1 MHMGPNQV
9 TVVIPTYNEAD
20 NIGPMTTALF
30 DLDIPELQ
38 ILVVDDASPDG
49 TGDLADDLVRQYP
62 GRFSVCHRTGPR
74 GLGWAYVEGFRRA
87 LEQGAATI
95 IQMDCDFSHPP
106 RYIPQFLE
114 AIREYDVVVGSRY
127 VPGAEIDAQWEFQRR
142 LLSFWANSIYTRLIL
157 GCRVRDL
164 TAGFKCWRR
173 ETLLGIDLTRIR
185 SQGYAFQVEM
195 AYLTERLGYRVVELP
210 IYFEERRLG
219 QSKMRVSVKLEAAL
233 RVWELRWRYRGLRP
247 SHRHVPPSAEGEK
260 LDRA

>member
-1 MHMGPNQV
+1 MEPGQV

-20 NIGPMTTALF
+20 NIAPMTTALF
-30 DLDIPELQ
+30 DLQIPELQ

-49 TGDLADDLVRQYP
+49 TGEIADRLAAQYA
-62 GRFSVCHRTGPR
+62 GRFAVCHRTGPR
-74 GLGWAYVEGFRRA
+74 GLGWAYVEGFRWA
-87 LEQGAATI
+87 LEQGATYI

-106 RYIPQFLE
+106 KYIPQFLE
-114 AIREYDVVVGSRY
+114 AIQEYDVVVGSRY
-127 VPGAEIDAQWEFQRR
+127 VPGAEIDAQWKFQRR

-173 ETLLGIDLTRIR
+173 ETLLGIDLARIR

-210 IYFEERRLG
+210 IHFEERRLG
-219 QSKMRVSVKLEAAL
+219 QSKMRTSVKIEAAL

-247 SHRHVPPSAEGEK
+247 SDRHVLASAAGE
-260 LDRA
+260 APHE